1 MHGNV
6 FPFYLFKLSSSTD
19 KKHCVRISWCTFRLS
34 QGHTGDVIS
43 SAQWELLSGFNQGA
57 QFILQSVQGYAQHY
71 TGRKVK
77 LCVQHRIAQALGNS
91 GYLCDS
97 LIPGC
102 LMDFWV
108 RITTQGSCGQGP
120 KRAVAC
126 CGVGLSFLPHS
137 MNLLLKDFVY
147 SKPWDVVLNFGLF

>member
-1 MHGNV
+1 M
-6 FPFYLFKLSSSTD
+6 
-19 KKHCVRISWCTFRLS
+19 
-34 QGHTGDVIS
+34 
-43 SAQWELLSGFNQGA
+43 
-57 QFILQSVQGYAQHY
+57 
-71 TGRKVK
+71 K
-77 LCVQHRIAQALGNS
+77 LCVQHRVAQALGNS

-108 RITTQGSCGQGP
+108 SITTQGSCGQGP